1 MRDNHSL
8 DSGGEDRLFQSNG
21 ALIPHP
27 GAEVL
32 SAYDALYGTGVK
44 TPDAT
49 RVVFRR
55 ADGRII
61 LLPAGLARVLGIFA
75 EPVTAAQA
83 AERLWMLDPATARRA
98 LDLLIRYGAIRG
110 VAGNRELIGARF

>member
-49 RVVFRR
+49 RVV
-55 ADGRII
+55 
-61 LLPAGLARVLGIFA
+61 
-75 EPVTAAQA
+75 
-83 AERLWMLDPATARRA
+83 
-98 LDLLIRYGAIRG
+98 
-110 VAGNRELIGARF
+110 